1 MERNVNM
8 KTIVRI
14 GDHCVVR
21 GMDINEY
28 AHLVGNPV
36 ESINSIEDLCH
47 FLDDMCEAQ
56 GGCDPLWDFP
66 LDEMQED
73 SIEDYGYFYVE
84 LFDGEEPRYFETL
97 IPITEIKEVL

>member
-47 FLDDMCEAQ
+47 F
-56 GGCDPLWDFP
+56 
-66 LDEMQED
+66 
-73 SIEDYGYFYVE
+73 
-84 LFDGEEPRYFETL
+84 RYRHSKVGFH
-97 IPITEIKEVL
+97 

>member
-28 AHLVGNPV
+28 AQLVGLPIEV
-36 ESINSIEDLCH
+36 ENYDELREVLDLK
-47 FLDDMCEAQ
+47 CESS
-56 GGCDPLWDFP
+56 GGADPLWDFP
-66 LDEMQED
+66 LDELEERED
-73 SIEDYGYFYVE
+73 EGYFFVE
-84 LFDGEEPRYFETL
+84 LFDSEEPRYFETL
-97 IPITEIKEVL
+97 IPVTEIKEVL